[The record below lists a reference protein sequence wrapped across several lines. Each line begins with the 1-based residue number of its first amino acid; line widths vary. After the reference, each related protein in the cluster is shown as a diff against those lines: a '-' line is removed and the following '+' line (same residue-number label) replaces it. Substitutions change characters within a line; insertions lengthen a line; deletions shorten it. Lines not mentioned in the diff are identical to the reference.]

1 MNIHFANKNKAKL
14 GKLLKF
20 LFINFFKKNYFETCQ
35 DSHYGIAII
44 GRSTQDINSIDNRKS
59 FES

>member
-20 LFINFFKKNYFETCQ
+20 LFINFLKSYFETCQ